1 MNKPSSINHLQQP
14 PQPSANNVLPTTPQ
28 NADDDAE
35 IQEALNDVAAQLAA
49 SPSTQQMPAMPSM
62 HSTEDI
68 MFMQAANRMPMYYPM
83 GNGSVAPAP
92 SPNQVVS
99 PAVSPSL
106 DYMSSI
112 RNLVFFSDDLKLMA
126 VIFFVVFAV
135 HFMPLE
141 AIIGKYIAI
150 DKIPYHDKILNALA
164 IAVLVIIVKNLVLS
178 KF

>member
-1 MNKPSSINHLQQP
+1 
-14 PQPSANNVLPTTPQ
+14 
-28 NADDDAE
+28 
-35 IQEALNDVAAQLAA
+35 
-49 SPSTQQMPAMPSM
+49 
-62 HSTEDI
+62 
-68 MFMQAANRMPMYYPM
+68 
-83 GNGSVAPAP
+83 
-92 SPNQVVS
+92 
-99 PAVSPSL
+99 
-106 DYMSSI
+106 MSSI